1 MKNKLDKNRQS
12 IDKKSSSKKG
22 KKEHSA
28 HHNSEISKNTKIKS
42 PEKMVITVDE
52 KIQKELEE
60 KEEAKKPKITIFKNK
75 QNHGICSDLLKSAIN
90 QEKEL
95 IMMPYAKEKE
105 KINKTL
111 NTIGNAHG
119 ISYPTCSVINGIL
132 TQDKNYLAI
141 IREDDRKKNKK
152 KKNKLLSNIRKEYI
166 AEINLDNN
174 IVDDNNLKEMLGNV
188 GNTQNYI

>member
-12 IDKKSSSKKG
+12 TDKKSSNKKP
-22 KKEHSA
+22 KTEHSA

-52 KIQKELEE
+52 KIQKELEQ
-60 KEEAKKPKITIFKNK
+60 EEAKKPKIKIFNNKKN
-75 QNHGICSDLLKSAIN
+75 NGICSDLLKSAIN

-152 KKNKLLSNIRKEYI
+152 KKNKLLGSIRKEYI

-174 IVDDNNLKEMLGNV
+174 IVDDNNLKEMLGNG
-188 GNTQNYI
+188 GNTQDYI

>member
-1 MKNKLDKNRQS
+1 MKNKLDKIRQS

-60 KEEAKKPKITIFKNK
+60 KEEAKKPKIKIFNNKKN
-75 QNHGICSDLLKSAIN
+75 NGICSDLLKSAIN

-152 KKNKLLSNIRKEYI
+152 KKNKLLGSIRKEYI

>member
-12 IDKKSSSKKG
+12 TDKKSSSKKS
-22 KKEHSA
+22 KTEHSA

-52 KIQKELEE
+52 KIQKELEQ
-60 KEEAKKPKITIFKNK
+60 KEIAKKPKIKIFNNKKN
-75 QNHGICSDLLKSAIN
+75 NGICSDLLKSAIN

-152 KKNKLLSNIRKEYI
+152 KKNKLLSGIRKEYI
-166 AEINLDNN
+166 AEINLDSN
-174 IVDDNNLKEMLGNV
+174 IVDDNNLKEMLGNG
-188 GNTQNYI
+188 GNTQDYI

>member
-12 IDKKSSSKKG
+12 TDKKSSNKKP
-22 KKEHSA
+22 KTEHSA
-28 HHNSEISKNTKIKS
+28 HQNSEISKNTKIKS

-52 KIQKELEE
+52 KIQKELEQ
-60 KEEAKKPKITIFKNK
+60 EEAKKPKIKIFNNKKN
-75 QNHGICSDLLKSAIN
+75 NGICSDLLKSAIN

-152 KKNKLLSNIRKEYI
+152 KKNKLLGGIRKEYI

-174 IVDDNNLKEMLGNV
+174 IVDDNNLKEMLGNG
-188 GNTQNYI
+188 GNTQDYI

>member
-52 KIQKELEE
+52 TIQKELEE
-60 KEEAKKPKITIFKNK
+60 KEEAKKPKIKIFNNKKN
-75 QNHGICSDLLKSAIN
+75 NGICSDLLKSAIN